1 MDQGFAQV
9 LRRALRAHR
18 PLLQISVH
26 DKWLSGRPWFLQY
39 LQARLSSLR
48 RHPDHSAGS
57 GVREKKTDDAKFF
70 ILLLESSLKPAL
82 IGVKEFLGHDSQV
95 HGGTVG
101 DPNAAGVCP
110 PINKRPLVSCSEQ
123 LGILFC
129 PPWSKVEK
137 RARAVTDYVWR
148 AGVDRDIK
156 NTGRLTRTLLTECE
170 SKQALR
176 ATQSMMRNHCVE
188 EADLHAN
195 EASQQGP
202 GRGRYHFGRSLLC
215 HHIDQSS
222 KTCVGAPLMDKV

>member
-1 MDQGFAQV
+1 MEAPWATLMQPEYV
-9 LRRALRAHR
+9 R
-18 PLLQISVH
+18 LLTK
-26 DKWLSGRPWFLQY
+26 DF
-39 LQARLSSLR
+39 SLR
-48 RHPDHSAGS
+48 VLNNS
-57 GVREKKTDDAKFF
+57 EFF
-70 ILLLESSLKPAL
+70 
-82 IGVKEFLGHDSQV
+82 
-95 HGGTVG
+95 
-101 DPNAAGVCP
+101 
-110 PINKRPLVSCSEQ
+110 
-123 LGILFC
+123 FC
-129 PPWSKVEK
+129 PPLSKVE
-137 RARAVTDYVWR
+137 RGVRAVTDYVWR